1 MPALSFAPAFVR
13 RCRLLVACCALLLP
27 LGLASCADDEAEQ
40 NFPPLTYTYLSQLHL
55 NVGRIGIVDQSPPG
69 SVPGDISAKSPV
81 PPQQALE
88 EMARDRLIASGVE
101 GSAAFTITRASIL
114 HEPGGTLQ
122 GDLSVQV
129 SILTATG
136 APAGYAEAHV
146 SRTMNPGDRD
156 PESRAV
162 LYDFTSQMMQDMN
175 VELEYQIKKTLHDWL
190 VDATGAPLD
199 QTIQQQSLTSSTED
213 TTGSSPT
220 GTSSTGET
228 AAPVP
233 AMPEAAPAKTAKP
246 AASALPDAVFPTG
259 APEAAPS
266 QAAPSPSDQPATQD
280 AASQTVDH
288 SPKPGTLAL
297 PASH

>member
-1 MPALSFAPAFVR
+1 MPALTFAPAFVR
-13 RCRLLVACCALLLP
+13 RCRLLAACCALLLP

-55 NVGRIGIVDQSPPG
+55 NVGRISIVDQSPPG
-69 SVPGDISAKSPV
+69 TVPGDISANAPV

-199 QTIQQQSLTSSTED
+199 QTIQQQSLTSSTRD
-213 TTGSSPT
+213 AAGSPPPDASPAGSSPT
-220 GTSSTGET
+220 GSSPDGET
-228 AAPVP
+228 AAPVS
-233 AMPEAAPAKTAKP
+233 AMPEAAPAGTAKP

-266 QAAPSPSDQPATQD
+266 Q
-280 AASQTVDH
+280 TVAH

>member
-1 MPALSFAPAFVR
+1 MPALTFAPAFVR
-13 RCRLLVACCALLLP
+13 RCRFLVACCALLLP

-69 SVPGDISAKSPV
+69 TVPGDISAKSPV

-101 GSAAFTITRASIL
+101 GSATFTITRASIL

-122 GDLSVQV
+122 GDLNVQV
-129 SILTATG
+129 SILTPTG

-199 QTIQQQSLTSSTED
+199 QTIQQQSLTSSTRD
-213 TTGSSPT
+213 AAGASPA
-220 GTSSTGET
+220 GET

-233 AMPEAAPAKTAKP
+233 AMPEATPAETARP

-266 QAAPSPSDQPATQD
+266 PSDQSATQD
-280 AASQTVDH
+280 AASQTVAH